1 MLNIS
6 LTPDEFNAILIA
18 FFDVAPDHVGSRT
31 FHGDVKRVGSA
42 LLEALRE
49 QPTAS
54 VGELEKR
61 AEELLTEP
69 EDGSLKNEH
78 RLGSHEYGLTRA
90 A

>member
-1 MLNIS
+1 MQNIS
-6 LTPDEFNAILIA
+6 LTPQQFNDLLTA

-31 FHGDVKRVGSA
+31 FHGDVKRVGGA
-42 LLEALRE
+42 LLDALRE

-54 VGELEKR
+54 VGELERR

-69 EDGSLKNEH
+69 EEANENEH
-78 RLGSHEYGLTRA
+78 RLDAHEYGLRA